1 MQNKSQNIIKIATW
15 NISGGVSKET
25 DENIYFDQEKS
36 SEIDETFLNGI
47 SRIINEEN
55 IDIICFQEIIT
66 TERIHYIDKITENTN
81 LKNSCSFE
89 LSDCNLVKD
98 TDAGIAIL
106 SKYPINESSSKLFT
120 NPKLSKT
127 TSSGA
132 VYETY
137 DKGCLVA
144 SVQIDH
150 KDINIITNHGF
161 PFRRFDSTP
170 EAHME
175 IFAEFYDIIRDYND
189 VVVTGDFNAENIMKL
204 LPNADE
210 KLTELFGE
218 ITTTDGKKFDG
229 ILIDKKFKMIDKKLI
244 KSMSDHFLC
253 IATIEI

>member
-1 MQNKSQNIIKIATW
+1 MTENTINRVKIATW

-36 SEIDETFLNGI
+36 SEIDETFLNDI
-47 SRIINEEN
+47 SRIINEEK

-66 TERIHYIDKITENTN
+66 TERIHYIDKIVEKTN

-89 LSDCNLVKD
+89 LSECNLVKD
-98 TDAGIAIL
+98 ANAGIAIL

-127 TSSGA
+127 TSSG
-132 VYETY
+132 VTCSTY

-144 SVQIDH
+144 NIQAGDKS
-150 KDINIITNHGF
+150 INVITNHGF
-161 PFRRFDSTP
+161 PFRRFDSAP
-170 EAHME
+170 EANID
-175 IFAEFYDIIRDYND
+175 IFAEFYDIIRDYNE

-204 LPNADE
+204 LPNANE
-210 KLTELFGE
+210 RLAELFGE
-218 ITTTDGKKFDG
+218 VTTTDGKRFDN

-244 KSMSDHFLC
+244 KSKSDHFLC
-253 IATIEI
+253 IATIKI

>member
-1 MQNKSQNIIKIATW
+1 MTEKTINRIKIATW

-25 DENIYFDQEKS
+25 DENVYFDQEKS
-36 SEIDETFLNGI
+36 SEIDESFLNEI

-66 TERIHYIDKITENTN
+66 TERIHYIDKIVEKTN

-98 TDAGIAIL
+98 TNAGIAIL

-132 VYETY
+132 IYGTY

-144 SVQIDH
+144 NIQAGDMV
-150 KDINIITNHGF
+150 INVITNHGF

-170 EAHME
+170 EAHMD
-175 IFAEFYDIIRDYND
+175 IFAEFYDIIRDYD
-189 VVVTGDFNAENIMKL
+189 DMVVTGDFNAENIMKL

-210 KLTELFGE
+210 KLTGLFGE
-218 ITTTDGKKFDG
+218 VTTTDGKKFDN
-229 ILIDKKFKMIDKKLI
+229 ILIDKKFKMVDKKLV
-244 KSMSDHFLC
+244 KSTSDHFLC